1 LFDALRLPK
10 QENELLGYDKPAADE
25 DPFFALLEDD
35 SLITHISV
43 ETDMLL
49 QPIGQKDKI
58 DPNDVR
64 LVIQV
69 RLRPYSVNPSNEN
82 FG

>member
-1 LFDALRLPK
+1 LFDGLRLPK
-10 QENELLGYDKPAADE
+10 QENELLVYEEPAADE

-35 SLITHISV
+35 SLITHVSI

-49 QPIGQKDKI
+49 QPVARNDFI

-69 RLRPYSVNPSNEN
+69 RLRPYAVNPSNEN